1 MKKNTFNKLMI
12 NFMFSVSIV
21 FISQE
26 PNLLFYFILFF
37 YILCVWIKY
46 IN

>member
-12 NFMFSVSIV
+12 HFMFGVSIV

-26 PNLLFYFILFF
+26 PNFLFYL
-37 YILCVWIKY
+37 YIFL
-46 IN
+46 

>member
-12 NFMFSVSIV
+12 HFMFSVSIV

-26 PNLLFYFILFF
+26 PNLLFYLFIFCN
-37 YILCVWIKY
+37 ILCVWIKY